1 MNKLKLILAGLLVV
15 PTVAL
20 AVAPA
25 ASAEGDFTLGGGVK
39 SAQGTGVDQVSTSFG
54 SRDAAPDCPITIDKV
69 KLTMSYSP
77 LIFRLIIRPSL
88 KLIRASPLTSRVLL
102 TRG

>member
-25 ASAEGDFTLGGGVK
+25 ASAEGDLTLTSGVD
-39 SAQGTGVDQVSTSFG
+39 SAQRRGVSETATDPELWLSN
-54 SRDAAPDCPITIDKV
+54 
-69 KLTMSYSP
+69 L
-77 LIFRLIIRPSL
+77 
-88 KLIRASPLTSRVLL
+88 
-102 TRG
+102 